1 MMRGGMWMM
10 VTDIETCWWNN
21 SPHSKSGYYAAPAQ
35 GHLMSSTLWCDVF
48 PPPLLGNSNSNYW
61 SWSSHGNLLLCNI
74 WHTAV
79 EKQLTRLKMLPNLNS
94 WLFGNT
100 VFCRCKIRIDEY
112 GKTLET
118 RKIHIIE
125 RRRRRYEDG
134 GLQKKETQINDN
146 GFTKN
151 IKREV
156 IPQISFQKVPS
167 SASSPSTAF

>member
-1 MMRGGMWMM
+1 MQHDWQE
-10 VTDIETCWWNN
+10 I
-21 SPHSKSGYYAAPAQ
+21 
-35 GHLMSSTLWCDVF
+35 
-48 PPPLLGNSNSNYW
+48 
-61 SWSSHGNLLLCNI
+61 
-74 WHTAV
+74 
-79 EKQLTRLKMLPNLNS
+79 

-100 VFCRCKIRIDEY
+100 VFCRGKIRIDEY